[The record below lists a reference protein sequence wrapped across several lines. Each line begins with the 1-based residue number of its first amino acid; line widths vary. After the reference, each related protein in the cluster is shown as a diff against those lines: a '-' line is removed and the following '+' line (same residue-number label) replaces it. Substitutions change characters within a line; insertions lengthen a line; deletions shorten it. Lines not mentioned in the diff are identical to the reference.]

1 MNAMNVMPLQVT
13 VAATVVAVGV
23 ALWVGSA
30 GPRDDGPRAM
40 LRRTILAFDRVSTEI
55 AAIVACIALSVAVA
69 AGAWQVFSRF
79 ATATPSPWS
88 EALVRVALIWM
99 CYLGVAVALRAGA
112 LVSIDVAHRY
122 TRGAL
127 RRTVEAVTLAFV
139 LSFMGVM
146 FWFGWAMTERVQF
159 QTIAGLEFSMAYA
172 YAAIPLGALFAMVG
186 ATAHFLDRRAE
197 ELENAV

>member
-1 MNAMNVMPLQVT
+1 MNAINVMPLQVT
-13 VAATVVAVGV
+13 AIATVAAVGFALWAGRDDGKPHGARAMARRAILTLDRFTTEIASIIACLALTVAVG
-23 ALWVGSA
+23 
-30 GPRDDGPRAM
+30 
-40 LRRTILAFDRVSTEI
+40 
-55 AAIVACIALSVAVA
+55 
-69 AGAWQVFSRF
+69 AGAWQVVSRF
-79 ATATPSPWS
+79 ATATPSSWS

-99 CYLGVAVALRAGA
+99 AYLGVAVALRVGA

-122 TRGAL
+122 SRGAV
-127 RRTVEAVTLAFV
+127 RRTVEAMALACV

-186 ATAHFLDRRAE
+186 AMAHFLDRRAE

>member
-13 VAATVVAVGV
+13 VAATAVAVGV
-23 ALWVGSA
+23 ALWAGSGDAQGA
-30 GPRDDGPRAM
+30 GPRAT
-40 LRRTILAFDRVSTEI
+40 LRRGILAIDRISTEI
-55 AAIVACIALSVAVA
+55 ASIVACLALAVAVS

-79 ATATPSPWS
+79 ATNTPSPWS

-99 CYLGVAVALRAGA
+99 CYLGVAVALRVGA
-112 LVSIDVAHRY
+112 LVSIDVLHRY
-122 TRGAL
+122 ARGAM
-127 RRTVEAVTLAFV
+127 RRTVEAMILAFV

-146 FWFGWAMTERVQF
+146 FWFGWSMTERVQF

-186 ATAHFLDRRAE
+186 AIANFLDRRAE

>member
-13 VAATVVAVGV
+13 LAATAVAVGI
-23 ALWVGSA
+23 ALWVG
-30 GPRDDGPRAM
+30 RDDGGRNGTRAAI
-40 LRRTILAFDRVSTEI
+40 RRGILTFDRFSTEI
-55 AAIVACIALSVAVA
+55 ASLVACLALAVAVA

-79 ATATPSPWS
+79 ATEAPSPWS
-88 EALVRVALIWM
+88 EALVRMALIWM
-99 CYLGVAVALRAGA
+99 AYLGVAVALRAGA

-122 TRGAL
+122 SRGAV
-127 RRTVEAVTLAFV
+127 RRTVEAMTLAFV

>member
-1 MNAMNVMPLQVT
+1 MNALNVLPLQVT
-13 VAATVVAVGV
+13 AGATLVAVGV
-23 ALWVGSA
+23 ALWAGS
-30 GPRDDGPRAM
+30 GDGHGSGPRAAV
-40 LRRTILAFDRVSTEI
+40 RRAVLAADRVSTEI
-55 AAIVACIALSVAVA
+55 ASILACLALTVAVA
-69 AGAWQVFSRF
+69 AGAWQVVARF
-79 ATATPSPWS
+79 ATNTPSPWS

-99 CYLGVAVALRAGA
+99 CYLGIAVALRAGA

-122 TRGAL
+122 SRGAV
-127 RRTVEAVTLAFV
+127 RRTVEATSLAFV

>member
-23 ALWVGSA
+23 ALWAGS
-30 GPRDDGPRAM
+30 GDKGGGGPRAAV
-40 LRRTILAFDRVSTEI
+40 RKAILTVDRVSTEVASII
-55 AAIVACIALSVAVA
+55 ACLALTVAVA
-69 AGAWQVFSRF
+69 AGAWQVVSRF
-79 ATATPSPWS
+79 ATETPSSWS

-99 CYLGVAVALRAGA
+99 AYLGVAVALRAGA

-122 TRGAL
+122 ARGAVQ
-127 RRTVEAVTLAFV
+127 RTIEAMALACV

-146 FWFGWAMTERVQF
+146 FWFGWAMAERVQF

>member
-1 MNAMNVMPLQVT
+1 MNAMNVLPLQVT
-13 VAATVVAVGV
+13 AAATVVAVGV
-23 ALWVGSA
+23 ALWAGSGGGKA
-30 GPRDDGPRAM
+30 GGPRGMVRRAV
-40 LRRTILAFDRVSTEI
+40 LTVDRFSTEI
-55 AAIVACIALSVAVA
+55 AAILACIALTVAVA

-122 TRGAL
+122 SRGVV
-127 RRTVEAVTLAFV
+127 RRTVEAMTLAFV

>member
-1 MNAMNVMPLQVT
+1 MNVMPLQVT

-23 ALWVGSA
+23 ALWAGREQGRGG
-30 GPRDDGPRAM
+30 GPRSAVRRAV
-40 LRRTILAFDRVSTEI
+40 LALDRVSTGVASI
-55 AAIVACIALSVAVA
+55 LACIALAVAVS

-79 ATATPSPWS
+79 ATETPSPWS
-88 EALVRVALIWM
+88 EALVRISLIWM

-122 TRGAL
+122 SRGAV
-127 RRTVEAVTLAFV
+127 RRAVEAATLAFV

-172 YAAIPLGALFAMVG
+172 YAAIPLGAVFAMVG

>member
-1 MNAMNVMPLQVT
+1 MNALNIMPLQVT
-13 VAATVVAVGV
+13 VAASLLTVGV
-23 ALWVGSA
+23 ALWAGSGTA
-30 GPRDDGPRAM
+30 RGSGPRVVVRRA
-40 LRRTILAFDRVSTEI
+40 ILAIDRVSTEI
-55 AAIVACIALSVAVA
+55 AAILACLALTVAVA

-79 ATATPSPWS
+79 ATSTPSPWS

-112 LVSIDVAHRY
+112 LVSIDIAHRY
-122 TRGAL
+122 TQGVM
-127 RRTVEAVTLAFV
+127 RRAVEATTLAFV

-172 YAAIPLGALFAMVG
+172 YAAIPLGALFVMVG

>member
-1 MNAMNVMPLQVT
+1 MNAMNILPLQVT
-13 VAATVVAVGV
+13 VAATLVAVGV
-23 ALWVGSA
+23 ALWA
-30 GPRDDGPRAM
+30 GREDGRTGGPRAA
-40 LRRTILAFDRVSTEI
+40 LRGALLRLDRVSTAI
-55 AAIVACIALSVAVA
+55 ASILACLALVVAVG

-79 ATATPSPWS
+79 ATSTPSPWS
-88 EALVRVALIWM
+88 EALVRISLIWM

-122 TRGAL
+122 TRGTA
-127 RRTVEAVTLAFV
+127 RRAVEAMTLACV

-197 ELENAV
+197 DLENAV

>member
-1 MNAMNVMPLQVT
+1 MNEMNVLPLQVT
-13 VAATVVAVGV
+13 AAATLVAVGV
-23 ALWVGSA
+23 ALWAGSGA
-30 GPRDDGPRAM
+30 SGGGGPRAAV
-40 LRRTILAFDRVSTEI
+40 RRTVLAVDRVSTEV
-55 AAIVACIALSVAVA
+55 AAILACLALTIAVG
-69 AGAWQVFSRF
+69 AGAWQVVSRF
-79 ATATPSPWS
+79 ATETPSPWS

-99 CYLGVAVALRAGA
+99 CYLGIAVALRAGA
-112 LVSIDVAHRY
+112 LVSIDVARRY
-122 TRGAL
+122 TRGAVQ
-127 RRTVEAVTLAFV
+127 RTVEAMSLAFV

-159 QTIAGLEFSMAYA
+159 QTIAGLEFSMAFA

>member
-1 MNAMNVMPLQVT
+1 MNAMNVLPLQVT

-23 ALWVGSA
+23 ALWAGS
-30 GPRDDGPRAM
+30 GPADGGGPRAAV
-40 LRRTILAFDRVSTEI
+40 RRTILAVDRVSTEV
-55 AAIVACIALSVAVA
+55 AALLACLALTVAVG

-79 ATATPSPWS
+79 ATSTPSPWS

-99 CYLGVAVALRAGA
+99 CYLGIAVALRAGA

-122 TRGAL
+122 ARGVA
-127 RRTVEAVTLAFV
+127 RRMVEVTTLAFV